1 MFCMCK
7 KIAKLL
13 IIKLNEQD
21 LIKKL
26 YISFFFQQFD
36 IVEKIIRF
44 IELLL
49 FIISGVTSTVK
60 YWTYR
65 ILDPTNILKQKCF
78 FKATVNS
85 KNDISEMIL
94 KKCCALFHTSLKWP
108 SLTSF

>member
-1 MFCMCK
+1 MCVQTTYIYIYAICVIYICYIYIYINQIKKNVCMCK

-60 YWTYR
+60 Y
-65 ILDPTNILKQKCF
+65 
-78 FKATVNS
+78 
-85 KNDISEMIL
+85 
-94 KKCCALFHTSLKWP
+94 
-108 SLTSF
+108 